1 MFRKNLEEEDHHDLP
16 DTFLKGS
23 LSLRMCQGSADCS
36 GYGGQ
41 SVSASSSTTTS
52 NSSSSSNSSQDSTTR
67 TAKVAPAAPLRTG
80 STTTTTTGHTNHH
93 FFNRNSMTMGGV
105 RGCSTLN
112 EVGVA
117 RHLPHY
123 ASTPHLFVYQAAEDE
138 DEIDSASSSSTA
150 SSSSPKDS
158 KEPIYSSAID
168 IRKVTAAKEVEAVRR
183 INEKYDSLKALTD
196 RRDDLDDPL
205 AVTDDD
211 VARIET
217 FFRGHKTQL
226 WVCRT
231 LANLYSEGGAG
242 ASHGTWELKYTG
254 VPLLLLDQGDTRSRN
269 KRLLQI
275 ILAEKGTGFALWRD
289 VVDNLT
295 SYRAQEPQFH
305 TLYLS
310 SDHRRRMGLSFNE
323 SRAACEF
330 HSHIERLTADPAN
343 ISLSGP
349 GKKKNR
355 NKEKP
360 IKYKAP
366 KKTQISSPCNFQHVT
381 TVDACDKTRFF
392 SLQAFSKIK
401 EALPLQP
408 HTVVDRP
415 IEPPAAKV

>member
-1 MFRKNLEEEDHHDLP
+1 
-16 DTFLKGS
+16 
-23 LSLRMCQGSADCS
+23 MCQGSPDCS
-36 GYGGQ
+36 GHCGD
-41 SVSASSSTTTS
+41 SVRPSPAEGSGENITNNNNNNNTTS
-52 NSSSSSNSSQDSTTR
+52 NSSHTSNSIIHHHHHQEGTHTI
-67 TAKVAPAAPLRTG
+67 AKVAPAAPIRAG
-80 STTTTTTGHTNHH
+80 SMTSAHAHNLN
-93 FFNRNSMTMGGV
+93 NRNSMTLGAV

-123 ASTPHLFVYQAAEDE
+123 ASTPHLFVFQAAEDE
-138 DEIDSASSSSTA
+138 DEVDNIP
-150 SSSSPKDS
+150 PKEP

-168 IRKVTAAKEVEAVRR
+168 IRKVVAAHEVEALRR

-205 AVTDDD
+205 SVTDDD

-217 FFRGHKTQL
+217 SFRGHKTQL

-254 VPLLLLDQGDTRSRN
+254 VPLLLLDQGDTKSRD
-269 KRLLQI
+269 KRLMQI

-310 SDHRRRMGLSFNE
+310 SDHRRRMGLSFNDG
-323 SRAACEF
+323 RAACEF
-330 HSHIERLTADPAN
+330 YSHIERLTADPAN

-349 GKKKNR
+349 GKKKNKP
-355 NKEKP
+355 KEKP
-360 IKYKAP
+360 VKYKAP
-366 KKTQISSPCNFQHVT
+366 KKTDISSPCNFQHVT
-381 TVDACDKTRFF
+381 TVDACDKQRFF
-392 SLQAFSKIK
+392 SLQAFSKKKGDSIIT
-401 EALPLQP
+401 EIISE
-408 HTVVDRP
+408 VERP
-415 IEPPAAKV
+415 IEPPMAKV